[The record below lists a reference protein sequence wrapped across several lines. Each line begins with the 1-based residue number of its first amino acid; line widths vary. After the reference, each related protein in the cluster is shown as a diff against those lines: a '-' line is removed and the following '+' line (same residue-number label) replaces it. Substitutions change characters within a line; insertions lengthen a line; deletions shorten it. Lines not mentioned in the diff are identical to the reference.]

1 MKKLALAIL
10 SLSLLAG
17 CAAMPP
23 KKSPEEIR
31 QAQQA
36 AAKAF
41 SQCAAANVASL
52 DDGVSDASTIAFAL
66 TLHCTS
72 EYDNAL
78 NAMAADLE
86 DTMQVEQFKSRAK
99 NRARQIEA
107 SLPVVLAY
115 RNAQKLKTAK

>member
-1 MKKLALAIL
+1 MKKLALAVL
-10 SLSLLAG
+10 SLSMLAG
-17 CAAMPP
+17 CATVAP
-23 KKSPEEIR
+23 KQSPEEIR

-41 SQCAAANVASL
+41 SQCAATNVAAL

-66 TLHCTS
+66 TLRCTS

-86 DTMQVEQFKSRAK
+86 DSMQVEQFKSRAK

-115 RNAQKLKTAK
+115 RNAQRLKPAQ